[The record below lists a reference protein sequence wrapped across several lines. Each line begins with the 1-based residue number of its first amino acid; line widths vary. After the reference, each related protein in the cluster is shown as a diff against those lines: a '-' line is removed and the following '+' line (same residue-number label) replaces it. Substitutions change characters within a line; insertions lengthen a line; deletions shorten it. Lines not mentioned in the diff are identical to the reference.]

1 MRLANKVAIV
11 TGSGHGIGREMA
23 FVLADEGASVVVTAR
38 TRSEI
43 DAVAKEI
50 RAKSGKALAIPTDV
64 RVEEQVNGMVQKT
77 IDEFGKIDILVNNA
91 GGALNSFYTLVVDLK
106 FEDWKEVQEANV
118 TGTFLCSKAVLPHMI
133 KRRSGVI
140 INLSSSMGK
149 QGRAGASAYC
159 AAKHAIEGFTHAL
172 HHEVF
177 PLGIR
182 VNAMG
187 PGGLTA
193 TPGMIKYHKN
203 TLLEKMLDPKI
214 VRDLLIYLA
223 SDDSAGV
230 SGQSISANTW
240 MAEQKEVKE
249 LFSRSKSLKETLR

>member
-77 IDEFGKIDILVNNA
+77 IDKFGKIDILVNNA

-118 TGTFLCSKAVLPHMI
+118 T
-133 KRRSGVI
+133 
-140 INLSSSMGK
+140 
-149 QGRAGASAYC
+149 
-159 AAKHAIEGFTHAL
+159 
-172 HHEVF
+172 
-177 PLGIR
+177 
-182 VNAMG
+182 
-187 PGGLTA
+187 
-193 TPGMIKYHKN
+193 
-203 TLLEKMLDPKI
+203 
-214 VRDLLIYLA
+214 
-223 SDDSAGV
+223 
-230 SGQSISANTW
+230 
-240 MAEQKEVKE
+240 
-249 LFSRSKSLKETLR
+249 